1 MCSGCGT
8 APTVA
13 IDPRVQIAPN
23 TNVILDRIQVNAI
36 GPVRGNIRLI
46 NMTAT
51 DLPIKQTTMWFN
63 SIGQNINTLL
73 SRPEK
78 MVVPRFGD
86 AYVELIAPTPDAVMF
101 QVRVEADY
109 PD

>member
-1 MCSGCGT
+1 M
-8 APTVA
+8 VV
-13 IDPRVQIAPN
+13 DPRVEITPN
-23 TNVILDRIQVNAI
+23 TGVILDRIQVNAV

-46 NMTAT
+46 NTTGT
-51 DLPIKQTTMWFN
+51 DLPIKQTTTWLN
-63 SIGQNINTLL
+63 SIGQIINTLL

-78 MVVPRFGD
+78 MIVPRFGD